1 MDESESLIDPSR
13 FEMLV
18 QLSENNSGFFDELM
32 RTFYNDAT
40 TNIDE
45 MRNSLYVVLC
55 ASPRAPTRAPTFFL
69 HAARLTKYTIRYPRP
84 CFRSCPTALAF

>member
-1 MDESESLIDPSR
+1 MLCAARVLAVMAESESLIDASR

-45 MRNSLYVVLC
+45 MRNSLYVVL
-55 ASPRAPTRAPTFFL
+55 
-69 HAARLTKYTIRYPRP
+69 
-84 CFRSCPTALAF
+84 